1 MSTVRICH
9 LQPKI
14 IFCFPSPIGR
24 GDGFRF
30 HKVWDSNPRESTKFK
45 IIQIMKL
52 KNYLEILNVLIA
64 KNQEILESEV
74 YGMIGDDENALLT
87 NSVYPSV
94 AFIDKKDL
102 DRFIDYNKTNDIED
116 KKENQ
121 IPIVIL

>member
-1 MSTVRICH
+1 
-9 LQPKI
+9 
-14 IFCFPSPIGR
+14 
-24 GDGFRF
+24 
-30 HKVWDSNPRESTKFK
+30 
-45 IIQIMKL
+45 MKL

-64 KNQEILESEV
+64 KNQEILASEV

-87 NSVYPSV
+87 NSVYPSI